1 MNFYKMSGSGNDFVL
16 LDNRDGHLP
25 NDLLPLVQ
33 TLCHRRNGIGA
44 DGVLI
49 IEKSTK
55 ADFRMRYLNA
65 DGGEV
70 SFCGNGGRCIAW
82 FAHSI
87 GAAGQSMSF
96 EAGDGLHRAEVNGNL
111 VKLQMRE
118 PRDFDLRFL
127 LDLDDRGYSASFVDT
142 GVPHVVI
149 PVAEVDDFPVV
160 ETGKKIRHHE
170 KYQPAGTNANFIEI
184 TDRHHLKIRT
194 YERGVE
200 DETLACGT
208 GATAAA
214 VISARLGMTE
224 SPVECLTRGGET
236 LTIHFKMDGEAV
248 SDVFLEG
255 GVKLVFQGEWAGI

>member
-1 MNFYKMSGSGNDFVL
+1 MIFYKMSGSGNDFAL
-16 LDNRDGHLP
+16 LDNRDGRLP
-25 NDLLPLVQ
+25 PDLSSLVQ
-33 TLCHRRNGIGA
+33 KLCHRRNGIGA

-49 IEKSTK
+49 IERSEK

-70 SFCGNGGRCIAW
+70 AFCGNGGRCIAW
-82 FAHSI
+82 FAHSV
-87 GAAGQSMSF
+87 GAAGKTMTF
-96 EAGDGLHRAEVNGNL
+96 EAGDGLHKAEVNDSL

-127 LDLDDRGYSASFVDT
+127 LQLDDRGFAASFVDT
-142 GVPHVVI
+142 GVPHVVV

-160 ETGKKIRHHE
+160 ETGRKIRHHE
-170 KYQPAGTNANFIEI
+170 KFQPSGTNANFIEVA
-184 TDRHHLKIRT
+184 DRHHLKIRT

-214 VISARLGMTE
+214 VISARLGMAE
-224 SPVECLTRGGET
+224 SPVECLTRGGEK
-236 LTIHFKMDGEAV
+236 LTIHFKMDGEDV
-248 SDVFLEG
+248 SEVFLEG
-255 GVKLVFQGEWAGI
+255 QVQLVFHGEWKS

>member
-16 LDNRDGHLP
+16 LDNRAGQLP
-25 NDLLPLVQ
+25 GDLSPLVQ
-33 TLCHRRNGIGA
+33 RLCHRRNGVGA
-44 DGVLI
+44 DGVLV
-49 IEKSTK
+49 IERSAQ

-65 DGGEV
+65 DGGEAA
-70 SFCGNGGRCIAW
+70 FCGNGGRCIAW

-87 GAAGQSMSF
+87 GAVGKSMTF
-96 EAGDGLHRAEVNGNL
+96 QAGDGLHRAEVNADR

-127 LDLDDRGYSASFVDT
+127 LDLDDRGYSASFADT

-149 PVAEVDDFPVV
+149 PVAELDDFPVA
-160 ETGKKIRHHE
+160 EAGRKIRHHDRF
-170 KYQPAGTNANFIEI
+170 QPAGTNANFIEI
-184 TDRHHLKIRT
+184 ADRHHLKIRT

-214 VISARLGMTE
+214 VVAARLGMAE

-236 LTIHFKMDGEAV
+236 LTIHFQLEGEAV
-248 SDVFLEG
+248 SQVFLEG
-255 GVKLVFQGEWAGI
+255 RVQMVFQGEILSS